1 MFKKIVSGLPFSP
14 SMVAQL
20 GSYSKQLE
28 KERRLRL
35 LGLVFAVIITTVQ
48 LTYLFTFSFFN
59 LSLSKESVVFQVYEP
74 LFEHIKNIH
83 NLLPSATLSIN
94 VTFFGILILISIYM
108 YFRCRQINEEIRLIR
123 KNLNSGAL

>member
-59 LSLSKESVVFQVYEP
+59 LSLSKESVFFKFTN
-74 LFEHIKNIH
+74 LCLNI
-83 NLLPSATLSIN
+83 LRI
-94 VTFFGILILISIYM
+94 FIIY
-108 YFRCRQINEEIRLIR
+108 YLQRLYR
-123 KNLNSGAL
+123 